1 MAKTVK
7 FQLSASIVHK
17 REVRRPKDVIECT
30 LADAADLERRGKG
43 KRLEAPAEVEKAE
56 GDGLE
61 DKTVAELR
69 DIAGELEID
78 GVWELNKA
86 PLIQAIREAR
96 DAAEA

>member
-1 MAKTVK
+1 MSNTVK
-7 FQLSASIVHK
+7 FQLSGSIVYASK
-17 REVRRPKDVIECT
+17 VRRPKEVIECT
-30 LADAADLERRGKG
+30 RSEAVEFERRGKG
-43 KRLEAPAEVEKAE
+43 KRLEAPAEVDEAE